1 MIPAIGR
8 TKTTG
13 AELETVPRETPTS
26 PLTPPEGVPSTSADV
41 GLLADAGAEARRW
54 APTPGAPAS

>member
-13 AELETVPRETPTS
+13 AELKTVPRETPTLLPT
-26 PLTPPEGVPSTSADV
+26 PLEGETATSADV
-41 GLLADAGAEARRW
+41 DVLADAR
-54 APTPGAPAS
+54 T